1 MTVMS
6 EFRVEKDSMGEVKVP
21 AKAYYGAQTQRAV
34 ENFPIS
40 GQPLPKRLIH
50 ALGLIKIAAAIA
62 NRDLG
67 KLKNDVANPI
77 VQAAREVAEGKHD
90 DQFPIDVYQTGS
102 GTSSNM
108 NANEVISNR
117 AIELIGGDRFGVKK
131 AIHPNDHVN
140 MGQSTNDMFPTAIH
154 VAVGAAISQ
163 RLIGALKRLHDVFVD
178 KAKQWDDIIKIG
190 RTHLADATP
199 IRLGQ
204 EFSGY
209 ARQLEL
215 SIGRANRALEAVLE
229 LPAGGT
235 AVGTGINTHPQFGA
249 KVAEVL
255 AKETGVPFV
264 EAKNHFEAN
273 ANRDGL
279 VECAGALRA
288 IAVALFSV
296 ANNIRWLGSGPRC
309 GFYEVMLPDRQP
321 GSSIMPGKVNPVM
334 CESMMQ
340 VCARV
345 IGNDQCLAFSGAT
358 GGQFEL
364 NIMMPVMGLAA
375 IESVELL
382 AQCTDAFVDFCALEM
397 DANRAAC
404 EKQVEW
410 SMAMVT
416 SLNPLIGYDAAAA
429 LAKEA
434 FKIGKTVRD
443 LCLEK
448 IKAGMLK
455 KKDSEAVVKV
465 EELNAA
471 LNPRAMTEPDKPRT
485 V

>member
-1 MTVMS
+1 MS
-6 EFRVEKDSMGEVKVP
+6 EHRIEKDSMGEVKVP
-21 AKAYYGAQTQRAV
+21 ARAYYGAQTQRAV
-34 ENFPIS
+34 ENFPIARL
-40 GQPLPKRLIH
+40 PLPNALIR
-50 ALGLIKIAAAIA
+50 ALGMVKIAAATA

-67 KLKNDVANPI
+67 KLKADLADPI
-77 VQAAREVAEGKHD
+77 ILAAREVAAGKLD
-90 DQFPIDVYQTGS
+90 DQFPVDVYQTGS

-117 AIELIGGDRFGVKK
+117 AIELTGGDRFAAKK
-131 AIHPNDHVN
+131 PIHPNDHVN

-154 VAVGAAISQ
+154 VAVAVDIARELLPALE
-163 RLIGALKRLHDVFVD
+163 RLRKVLAD
-178 KAKQWDDIIKIG
+178 KAKKWDGIIKIG

-209 ARQLEL
+209 ARQLERCL
-215 SIGRANRALEAVLE
+215 HQAKEAQHAIME

-235 AVGTGINTHPQFGA
+235 AVGTGINTHPRFGA

-255 AKETGVPFV
+255 AKETAIAFV
-264 EAKNHFEAN
+264 EAQNHFEAN

-279 VECAGALRA
+279 VECSGLLRS
-288 IAVALFSV
+288 IAVSLFSI

-345 IGNDQCLAFSGAT
+345 IGNDQTIAFSGAT

-382 AQCTDAFVDFCALEM
+382 ASCTNAFVDFCALEM
-397 DANRAAC
+397 EANPAAC
-404 EKQVEW
+404 TKQVEW

-416 SLNPLIGYDAAAA
+416 SLNPLIGYDTAAAI
-429 LAKEA
+429 AKEA
-434 FKIGKTVRD
+434 FKAGATVRE

-448 IKAGMLK
+448 MRAGTLK
-455 KKDSEAVVKV
+455 KKEGGVVTEA
-465 EELNAA
+465 ELNAA
-471 LNPRAMTEPDKPRT
+471 LDPRAMTEPESR
-485 V
+485 